1 MRPSPIFSVFNS
13 PYTRPQGRMDPRGR
27 RGTSADIVHAL
38 LRYRSKT
45 TKIQKLSIDS
55 YSNKNFISPFFRPRR
70 PLTPKGE
77 KTSETRVR
85 PHAKFGENR
94 RTGCR
99 EIADQTKKEK
109 QQVRQNW
116 HKPAIRIRHS
126 FFTGTVFTGFLQGV
140 QGRWKWYVC
149 CLRGSIFSG
158 CWDIGDVKARNDR
171 KDVNFSKFLIL
182 RVETALPPGWLCAV
196 MCACLCPTYSAA
208 LDDAQNKQ
216 KR

>member
-99 EIADQTKKEK
+99 EIADQTKKERK
-109 QQVRQNW
+109 KNKCVRTDTN
-116 HKPAIRIRHS
+116 PPFAFDIV
-126 FFTGTVFTGFLQGV
+126 FFMGTVFTGFLQGV
-140 QGRWKWYVC
+140 QGR
-149 CLRGSIFSG
+149 
-158 CWDIGDVKARNDR
+158 
-171 KDVNFSKFLIL
+171 
-182 RVETALPPGWLCAV
+182 
-196 MCACLCPTYSAA
+196 
-208 LDDAQNKQ
+208 
-216 KR
+216 